1 MRDGSIYFEIKG
13 TGETVVFIHGFTLDH
28 RMWNEQVKYFSKNY
42 QTLTYDMRGFGKS
55 PLPNEPYS
63 HANDLSR
70 LLMDLKIKKA
80 HIVGLSLGGEV
91 AIDFVL
97 TYPEFVSSLIVADT
111 SLGGYKSTVDWR
123 TYAKEQGIE
132 NAKKNWLNHEVF
144 GTTRENST
152 VLKELE
158 AMVSDYSG
166 WHWLN
171 KDTREKLPAS
181 ALSRLQEILVP
192 TLIITGENDLPYFQV
207 IAELLHKGIK
217 NSQKKVIMNAGHMSN
232 MEKPEEFNKAVGS
245 FVRSGYRGNSG

>member
-1 MRDGSIYFEIKG
+1 MQAGNIYYELKG
-13 TGETVVFIHGFTLDH
+13 TGEVIVFIHGFTLDH

-42 QTLTYDMRGFGKS
+42 QTLTYDMRGFDRS

-80 HIVGLSLGGEV
+80 HIVGLSLGGEI
-91 AIDFVL
+91 AIDFTL
-97 TYPEFVSSLIVADT
+97 TYPEFVLSLTVADS

-123 TYAKEQGIE
+123 MYAKEQGIE

-144 GTTRENST
+144 RTTRENST
-152 VLKELE
+152 VLKDLE

-171 KDTREKLPAS
+171 KDTREKLPVP
-181 ALSRLQEILVP
+181 ALSRLQEISVP
-192 TLIITGENDLPYFQV
+192 TLIITGEKDLSYFQS

-217 NSQKKVIMNAGHMSN
+217 NSQKKVIMGAGHMSN
-232 MEKPEEFNKAVGS
+232 MEKPEEFNEMVGS
-245 FVRSGYRGNSG
+245 FVRSVYRGNSG